1 MTATARTAATPTPD
15 LLWGLVCLAVA
26 TAVPTLVA
34 YSQTPSSTL
43 YNQLAALF
51 GWGAALLFLAEHVR
65 QLRWDATAAVL
76 LMLLVAPVVS
86 IFVNQ
91 LPLGLALETIGL
103 VSAALVV
110 YLCATGLDETLRVQV
125 FRWFCWGLVL
135 AGTLSMV
142 VSLLQVFYP
151 AWTNGIAIA
160 HSGLPGRA
168 VGNMRQPNHLA
179 SLMVWA
185 CVALAWL
192 GDQRA
197 FGRVN
202 AWAWPALLFGFVFTI
217 VLSASRTGMG
227 AGVPLLML
235 WGAFDKR
242 LSKHTRLTLGAS
254 LIMFGVSWGLMDL
267 WASNGHAF
275 GAQTRLD
282 QEGAGSGSRIKILAN
297 AWALVKANPWTGV
310 GWGEFNLA
318 WTMTPFP
325 TRPVSYFDHT
335 HNILMQF
342 AVELGLPTTLLIVGL
357 LLWTLWRRLQA
368 VLRSRGEDA
377 TLRSAA
383 LMLVLTIGVHSLLEY
398 PLWYAYF
405 LLPAAFAMGIG
416 ASPVQGPQKRHAGL
430 LLSVAGALL
439 LAASIFAAWDY
450 QRVVAIYAP
459 AAGDAPLAER
469 VREGQRALIFA
480 PLADYAAATSM
491 PGGAGALEAA
501 KRTGHNL
508 IDARLMMDWAEALH
522 DRGDDDRARYVA
534 ARLRE
539 FRNDQAKPW
548 FEACEAQGVERPFQC
563 EAPKREYNWREM
575 R

>member
-1 MTATARTAATPTPD
+1 MTATARTATPNPD
-15 LLWGLVCLAVA
+15 LLWGLVCLALA
-26 TAVPTLVA
+26 TAVPTLIA

-51 GWGAALLFLAEHVR
+51 GWGAALLFLAENVR
-65 QLRWDATAAVL
+65 RLRFDATVAVL
-76 LMLLVAPVVS
+76 LMLLAAPIISV
-86 IFVNQ
+86 FVNQ
-91 LPLGLALETIGL
+91 LPFGLALETLGL

-110 YLCATGLDETLRVQV
+110 YGCATGLDEMVRAQV

-135 AGTLSMV
+135 AGTLSMG

-151 AWTNGIAIA
+151 AWTNGFAIA

-197 FGRVN
+197 FGRIN

-217 VLSASRTGMG
+217 VLSASRTGMW
-227 AGVPLLML
+227 AGIPLLAL
-235 WGAFDKR
+235 WGAADAR
-242 LSKHTRLTLGAS
+242 LSKNTRIVLGSS

-267 WASNGHAF
+267 WASSGHAF

-282 QEGAGSGSRIKILAN
+282 QEGAGSGTRIKILAN
-297 AWALVKANPWTGV
+297 AWELVKANPWTGV

-325 TRPVSYFDHT
+325 DRPVSYFDHT
-335 HNILMQF
+335 HNIVMQF
-342 AVELGLPTTLLIVGL
+342 AVELGLPATLLIVGL

-368 VLRSRGEDA
+368 VLRASAEDA

-405 LLPAAFAMGIG
+405 LLPAAFAMGVG
-416 ASPVQGPQKRHAGL
+416 ASPVEGPEKRSGGM
-430 LLSVAGALL
+430 LLSVTGALL

-450 QRVVAIYAP
+450 QRIVVIYAP
-459 AAGDAPLAER
+459 ATRDAPLVDR
-469 VREGQRALIFA
+469 VREGQRALIFG
-480 PLADYAAATSM
+480 PLADYAAATSL
-491 PGGAGALEAA
+491 PGNRRALEAA

-508 IDARLMMDWAEALH
+508 IDARLMMDWAEELH
-522 DRGDDDRARYVA
+522 EAGDDDRARYLA

-548 FEACEAQGVERPFQC
+548 FAACEAEGVERPFQC
-563 EAPKREYNWREM
+563 DAPQRVYNWREM